1 MKQVNKILFFALVIM
16 ISLSGC
22 KSLQK
27 TTATVNS
34 IETVKSDE
42 AKTASIMIDTTKK
55 SNNKIEIVKLEFYPQ
70 DSTHQGKSDS
80 LSPGKTTPSVTIGNK
95 KFPGNIKSA
104 TVTTI
109 TSNNEQKGITAVD
122 SSLNRKVDRKA
133 DIKTQTTTEP
143 GKDPYRWRWIFGI
156 IVVIGGA
163 SYFIYNKFFK
173 K

>member
-1 MKQVNKILFFALVIM
+1 MKSVSKIFLFAVVIL

-34 IETVKSDE
+34 VETVKSSE
-42 AKTASIMIDTTKK
+42 VKTGSVTIDTTKK
-55 SNNKIEIVKLEFYPQ
+55 SNNKIEIIKLEFYPQ
-70 DSTHQGKSDS
+70 DSTHQVKSDS
-80 LSPGKTTPSVTIGNK
+80 LGKTTPSVIIGNK

-109 TSNNEQKGITAVD
+109 TSNKEQKGTTAVD
-122 SSLNRKVDRKA
+122 SSLNRNVDRKA

-156 IVVIGGA
+156 MVVIGVA
-163 SYFIYNKFFK
+163 AYFIYNKFFK